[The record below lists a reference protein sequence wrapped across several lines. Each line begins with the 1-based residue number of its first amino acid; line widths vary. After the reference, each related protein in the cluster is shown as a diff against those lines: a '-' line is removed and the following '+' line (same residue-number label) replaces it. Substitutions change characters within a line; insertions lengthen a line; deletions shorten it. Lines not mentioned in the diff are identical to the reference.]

1 MGVVQDLIN
10 AGYGGYAGWGDAEAA
25 ADFNAGHGDG
35 KKTNPGGGSGRSS
48 VPAFSFDYEGEAKK
62 AYGELGTYYGRLLNE
77 SQGDVKLALARLVED
92 YNRGLRI
99 KTEDKT
105 RGEAQANTAEVLGRQ
120 RVQNNAIARGL
131 YSQSQFVPNP
141 QPDQGFGVADQMLG
155 QTLQPINQRRTDL
168 LTSFSRYKEGADVAK
183 ARKEID
189 IPEKQKRYEANLEQQ
204 RRKESA
210 AMANDRGQRA
220 YQDYLAKL
228 NQF

>member
-1 MGVVQDLIN
+1 
-10 AGYGGYAGWGDAEAA
+10 
-25 ADFNAGHGDG
+25 
-35 KKTNPGGGSGRSS
+35 
-48 VPAFSFDYEGEAKK
+48 
-62 AYGELGTYYGRLLNE
+62 
-77 SQGDVKLALARLVED
+77 
-92 YNRGLRI
+92 
-99 KTEDKT
+99 
-105 RGEAQANTAEVLGRQ
+105 
-120 RVQNNAIARGL
+120 
-131 YSQSQFVPNP
+131 
-141 QPDQGFGVADQMLG
+141 MLG